1 VVYKY
6 VPLTAIVISS
16 SHLQA
21 TCRAKRK
28 MAKLTVSG
36 FLCLLI
42 FVALLIQLSNAAYN
56 VVSFGAKP
64 DGKADATQPFLKAW
78 ASACSSTRPSTIY
91 VPKGRFLLK
100 ATVFRGPC
108 KSRITVQID
117 GTLVAPLDYRALGNS
132 GYWILFIQVND
143 VTVYGG
149 TLDAK
154 GAGFWAC
161 RKSGKTC
168 PVGARVRY
176 LNNDKFYLTYC
187 YYYHIIGI
195 L

>member
-1 VVYKY
+1 M
-6 VPLTAIVISS
+6 P
-16 SHLQA
+16 SHHP
-21 TCRAKRK
+21 
-28 MAKLTVSG
+28 MAKLTVSC
-36 FLCLLI
+36 FLSLLI
-42 FVALLIQLSNAAYN
+42 FIALFIQLSNAAYN

-64 DGKADATQPFLKAW
+64 DGKTDATQAFVKAW
-78 ASACSSTRPSTIY
+78 ASACSSSAGASTIY

-132 GYWILFIQVND
+132 GYWILFIQVNN
-143 VTVYGG
+143 VAVYGG

-154 GAGFWAC
+154 GAAFWAC

-176 LNNDKFYLTYC
+176 LF
-187 YYYHIIGI
+187 I
-195 L
+195 

>member
-1 VVYKY
+1 M
-6 VPLTAIVISS
+6 
-16 SHLQA
+16 A
-21 TCRAKRK
+21 TLSA
-28 MAKLTVSG
+28 VSC
-36 FLCLLI
+36 FLSLLFI
-42 FVALLIQLSNAAYN
+42 ALFVQLSNAAYNN

-64 DGKADATQPFLKAW
+64 DGKTDATQAFLKAW
-78 ASACSSTRPSTIY
+78 ASACSSAGASTIY
-91 VPKGRFLLK
+91 IPKGRFLLK

-132 GYWILFIQVND
+132 GYWILFVQVNR
-143 VTVYGG
+143 VAVYGG

-161 RKSGKTC
+161 RKSGKNC

-176 LNNDKFYLTYC
+176 LICIYNKCD
-187 YYYHIIGI
+187 YYIIVLFNSNVDMSI
-195 L
+195 RIK